1 MSDGKSF
8 QEDGLLGR
16 VGTMTLVGIDTGFL
30 GAVLAWTVPDLVCKR
45 PKWASTGVILILGRT
60 LQGTSLWV
68 GGIGA
73 SARIGEGESV
83 TPGVWR
89 GTKRSG

>member
-16 VGTMTLVGIDTGFL
+16 VGAMTLVGIDTGFL